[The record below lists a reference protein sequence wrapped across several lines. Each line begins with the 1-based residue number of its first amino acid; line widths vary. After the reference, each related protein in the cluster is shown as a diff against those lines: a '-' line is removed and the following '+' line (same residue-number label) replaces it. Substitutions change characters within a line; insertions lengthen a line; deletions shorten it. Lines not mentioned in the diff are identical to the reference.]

1 MWDKRTYSTGR
12 TGRALPVGG
21 GAQYSTTER
30 RGFQLQKTFKLKITT
45 TRRRAVTLSPL
56 IVRAFCAACQ
66 GEAPTLTCWE
76 AAQFLGIDEQGLGEL
91 IALGKVH
98 ATGTV
103 RGTFRVC
110 QNSLTSE

>member
-12 TGRALPVGG
+12 TGRALPVG

-66 GEAPTLTCWE
+66 GEVPTLSRAE
-76 AAQFLGIDEQGLGEL
+76 AAGFLEMDEQTLVEL
-91 IALGKVH
+91 IAVGKVH
-98 ATGTV
+98 ATRTISGTL
-103 RGTFRVC
+103 RIC
-110 QNSLTSE
+110 QSSLLSE